1 MRTESSNLVFSISG
15 GELSVCVKRGAS
27 MVGDGLSVSI
37 VCMKY
42 LCLDVRL
49 KRNSDNLLN
58 YTEVTVNNLLE
69 VLQNVTFDR
78 NKCFLPNVTFNRN
91 KYLLQK
97 VTFGPKKSFFA
108 QRDICRNK

>member
-1 MRTESSNLVFSISG
+1 
-15 GELSVCVKRGAS
+15 
-27 MVGDGLSVSI
+27 MVGDGLSFCI
-37 VCMKY
+37 VCVKY

-78 NKCFLPNVTFNRN
+78 NKCCFAERDIAST
-91 KYLLQK
+91 QM
-97 VTFGPKKSFFA
+97 FFA
-108 QRDICRNK
+108 ERNI

>member
-1 MRTESSNLVFSISG
+1 
-15 GELSVCVKRGAS
+15 

-78 NKCFLPNVTFNRN
+78 NKCFL
-91 KYLLQK
+91 
-97 VTFGPKKSFFA
+97 
-108 QRDICRNK
+108 